1 MNDSNV
7 LSEFNM
13 SMVITVCYYLL
24 EINGLDRTINEMK
37 SQLAKETFE
46 LDQMNNQIASLRSQ
60 YEMKKMSLTLM
71 NSRLN
76 EKTKLLLEAKK
87 GYNSV

>member
-1 MNDSNV
+1 
-7 LSEFNM
+7 
-13 SMVITVCYYLL
+13 
-24 EINGLDRTINEMK
+24 MK